1 MDSPLSTHSVQEIHR
16 ALEVLGLP
24 LLSSAGDLK
33 KRYRQLVQQCHHDI
47 IDHDGKMQTVNH
59 AYSVLKA
66 YMECYKFS
74 FSEEEI
80 LKQFPEEEHAKRFK
94 F

>member
-1 MDSPLSTHSVQEIHR
+1 MTNTFSLQKVEEIHD

-24 LLSSAGDLK
+24 LLSSAEDLK
-33 KRYRQLVQQCHHDI
+33 KCYRQLVQKCHHDI
-47 IDHDGKMQTVNH
+47 VDHDGKMQAINH
-59 AYSVLKA
+59 AYGVLKS